1 MPLLSRAESQFL
13 RRHLAAARQVT
24 LRRADG
30 CVVRL
35 HLLPPRR
42 PQPDLPF
49 LLLRN
54 GRDLL
59 PLRLSWAIL
68 LACWMEAV
76 EPFCRPRHDEGG
88 SRRRPRRCNRRG
100 GRRLPPYPAGPDRNR
115 F

>member
-49 LLLRN
+49 LLLRFC
-54 GRDLL
+54 L
-59 PLRLSWAIL
+59 PAGWRLS
-68 LACWMEAV
+68 
-76 EPFCRPRHDEGG
+76 
-88 SRRRPRRCNRRG
+88 N
-100 GRRLPPYPAGPDRNR
+100 RLPAAP
-115 F
+115 